1 MKLNRSLSVGML
13 LLLGTHAFAS
23 LEMLMMVDP
32 TAKVIRRYDPITGV
46 SLGSF
51 GAGVLVNPTDI
62 AVLNHDTVFVSDNY
76 DTASSFSTIYK
87 MNPHTGEVL
96 GQMFNFSIYN
106 AQAIAASN
114 NGTLY
119 TLDST
124 STTFASTINVGRF
137 NIASL
142 DFTGSTFNHPGESG
156 FAQDL
161 LSTGGDTFLM
171 SYGTNFGTASSAA
184 GSFVAVTT
192 GSTIRAI
199 EKAGNQYVTASAT
212 GAITVYQ
219 STLTGATTLLTSQT
233 GLSSA
238 FGLAMGHQMVYAS
251 GNDASGNRKVAILNP
266 VTRTVVGSFSVSNSL
281 STGKMAIILAP
292 EPGSLAILGFGAL
305 TLLRRRRS

>member
-1 MKLNRSLSVGML
+1 MKFNRSLSVGML
-13 LLLGTHAFAS
+13 LLLGPHAFAS

-62 AVLNHDTVFVSDNY
+62 AVVNHDTVFVSDNY
-76 DTASSFSTIYK
+76 DTAGAYSTIYK

-96 GQMFNFSIYN
+96 GQMFNINIYN
-106 AQAIAASN
+106 AQAIAVSN
-114 NGTLY
+114 NGNLY
-119 TLDST
+119 TFDYGSQV
-124 STTFASTINVGRF
+124 NVGKF
-137 NIASL
+137 NTLKLAY
-142 DFTGSTFNHPGESG
+142 TGSTFNHLGVAAV
-156 FAQDL
+156 AQDL
-161 LSTGGDTFLM
+161 LSTGGETFLM
-171 SYGTNFGTASSAA
+171 SYGTSFGTASFAA
-184 GSFVAVTT
+184 GSFVAVAT

-219 STLTGATTLLTSQT
+219 STLTGATTLLTAQT

-305 TLLRRRRS
+305 TMLLRRRS

>member
-1 MKLNRSLSVGML
+1 ML

-76 DTASSFSTIYK
+76 DTTGFYSTIYK

-96 GQMFNFSIYN
+96 GQMYNPGIYN

-114 NGTLY
+114 NGILY
-119 TLDST
+119 TLDS
-124 STTFASTINVGRF
+124 SVSVNIGRF
-137 NIASL
+137 NMASL
-142 DFTGSTFNHPGESG
+142 AYTGSTFNHLGGPGV
-156 FAQDL
+156 AQDL

-171 SYGTNFGTASSAA
+171 SHGTNFGTATFAA
-184 GSFVAVTT
+184 GSFVAVST

-219 STLTGATTLLTSQT
+219 STLSGAITLSTAQT

-292 EPGSLAILGFGAL
+292 EPGSLAILGLGAL